1 MSNTIRRKNVIN
13 DIPAEYIVPNEIAE
27 TKSKSYITKLADNLF
42 HGDRTHG
49 YSAPKAYRQMINRME
64 RYRAKNNIRLAL
76 CNDTLDDFVD
86 VKMRMPYWD

>member
-1 MSNTIRRKNVIN
+1 MSHTIRRKNIIN
-13 DIPAEYIVPNEIAE
+13 DVPAEYIVPGDIAE

-49 YSAPKAYRQMINRME
+49 YSAPKSYRQMINRME
-64 RYRAKNNIRLAL
+64 RYQAKNNIRLAL
-76 CNDTLDDFVD
+76 FNNTLDNFVD